1 MKMSMKN
8 TYEQIK
14 SDIVDAIKSHDNA
27 RRDTLRCMMADI
39 QSQTLIANKEISED
53 IVIKCLQKAVKQH
66 NDSIDQFK
74 SAGRDDLVTKEIQE
88 RDILASYLPK
98 MLNEMETK
106 VFINQILHDNNI
118 EASKKNMGLIMKH
131 LTSNIDKKI
140 ASGYLREILV

>member
-1 MKMSMKN
+1 MSMKN

-14 SDIVDAIKSHDNA
+14 SDIVDAIKNHDNV

-66 NDSIDQFK
+66 NDSINQFK
-74 SAGRDDLVTKEIQE
+74 TAGRDDLVSKEIQE
-88 RDILASYLPK
+88 RDILANYLPK

-140 ASGYLREILV
+140 ASNYLREILI